1 MRVASNAETSIVA
14 VERIKEYEEEPRE
27 APWILPNE
35 KLSKNWPENGE
46 IVFNQF
52 CVRYRPGLELV
63 LKNLNFTIQSEEKVG
78 IVGRTGSG
86 KSSLTLSL
94 FR

>member
-14 VERIKEYEEEPRE
+14 IERIKEYEDEHQE
-27 APWILPNE
+27 APWMLPND
-35 KLSKNWPENGE
+35 KLLKNWPEHGE
-46 IVFNQF
+46 IVFHKYS
-52 CVRYRPGLELV
+52 VRYRPGLELV
-63 LKNLNFTIQSEEKVG
+63 LKNLDFKIQSEEKVG